1 MTKSL
6 TDIQNI
12 IQSELLRFIDINNSK
27 SSIYQPISYLLQ
39 AGGKRIRPAMS
50 LMAANLFTDD
60 LSGAIRPALAIEVFH
75 NFTLMHDDI
84 MDNAP
89 LRRGLKTV
97 HKKWNTNVG
106 ILSGD
111 AMLIQSYQL
120 LADTQPEL
128 IPQLLDVF
136 SVTGLDV
143 CEGQQ
148 MDMEFETRSD
158 VGVDEYL
165 FMIRLK
171 TSVLLAGAMQI
182 GAIIGGADNDSQKLV
197 YEFGENLGMAFQ
209 LRDDYLDAFG
219 DPIKTGKQPGG
230 DILADK
236 KTLLLIRALEKST
249 ASTKAILEK
258 YIGNSNCNSK
268 EKVNSV
274 LEVFEALGLR
284 EEMNEL
290 IIQYDGKAIKS
301 LAAIEVTTERKKPLL
316 DLATA
321 LLTRES

>member
-6 TDIQNI
+6 SEIQET
-12 IQSELLRFIDINNSK
+12 IQSELSEFIENNNTRSG
-27 SSIYQPISYLLQ
+27 IYEPISYLLQ

-50 LMAANLFTDD
+50 IMAANLFTDD
-60 LSGAIRPALAIEVFH
+60 LKNAIRPAIAIEVFH

-89 LRRGLKTV
+89 LRRGLQTV
-97 HKKWNTNVG
+97 HEKWNTNTA

-120 LADTQPEL
+120 LADTDSAL
-128 IPQLLDVF
+128 IPALLQVF
-136 SVTGLDV
+136 NRTGLEV

-148 MDMEFETRSD
+148 MDMEFENRRS
-158 VGVDEYL
+158 VSVDEYL
-165 FMIRLK
+165 NMIRLK

-182 GAIIGGADNDSQKLV
+182 GAIIGGADEASQKHI
-197 YEFGENLGMAFQ
+197 YNFGENLGMAFQ

-219 DPIKTGKQPGG
+219 DPAKTGKQPGG

-236 KTLLLIRALEKST
+236 KTLLLIRALEKSSESSRSVLSRYVGNANCDPT
-249 ASTKAILEK
+249 EKVAAILQ
-258 YIGNSNCNSK
+258 
-268 EKVNSV
+268 
-274 LEVFEALGLR
+274 VFDELGLK
-284 EEMNEL
+284 EDMHEL
-290 IIQYDGKAIKS
+290 IVKYDEMAINS
-301 LAAIEVTTERKKPLL
+301 LKTVEVDADRKKPLM